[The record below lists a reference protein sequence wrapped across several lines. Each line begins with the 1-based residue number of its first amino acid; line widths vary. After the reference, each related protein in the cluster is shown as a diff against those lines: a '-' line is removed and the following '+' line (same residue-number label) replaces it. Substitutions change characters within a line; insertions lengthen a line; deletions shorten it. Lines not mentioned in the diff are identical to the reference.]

1 MTQPSVRR
9 NLFHQTLSRRPAS
22 TGPATMPPPPPPPA
36 TQSYSHSHSHFHPHL
51 NPHPSSGHIPSM
63 PPPSYPRGA
72 NMHSHDHSTGTGI
85 TTSRAAVHRLKHSS
99 TETSRTIK
107 MAPDNREI
115 VVRDKNGGYKLEVP
129 RLPPQALVSE
139 TGDGEELDDLD
150 AGGSG
155 NGEIAF
161 GAELSGVDK
170 EKFEAALVEMVIRHR
185 NRQST
190 GEPDEIFN
198 IVQESLR
205 KKVAAL
211 DDDNWMFEPETDV
224 RS

>member
-1 MTQPSVRR
+1 
-9 NLFHQTLSRRPAS
+9 
-22 TGPATMPPPPPPPA
+22 
-36 TQSYSHSHSHFHPHL
+36 
-51 NPHPSSGHIPSM
+51 M

-170 EKFEAALVEMVIRHR
+170 ESMFLWFSFSPSFFSSFGSGFFLFFLVLFAL
-185 NRQST
+185 
-190 GEPDEIFN
+190 PDFWGRGSEG
-198 IVQESLR
+198 
-205 KKVAAL
+205 KKGKRV
-211 DDDNWMFEPETDV
+211 DG
-224 RS
+224 